1 MDISTISI
9 ILIVFAVFLILG
21 MPIAICMGWATL
33 IYFLM
38 LPTTK
43 FILMLPSGMFQ
54 GIDSFV
60 IMAVPF
66 FILAGEF
73 MNAFGITDRLMK
85 FAEEIGGNIRGSLA
99 YANILGSFL
108 FAGITGAAVSDVAA
122 LGSIEIPAME
132 KQGYD
137 KPFAAALTAA
147 SSLVGPIIPPSII
160 MVIYGSIMG
169 VSIAGLFAAGIIPGV
184 LFCFVD
190 FSYVYFI
197 SKKRNYP
204 IRPERTTLKG
214 ILLATRSS
222 AFALFMPIIIIGGI
236 LGGIFTPTEAATV
249 AAVYAF
255 ILGITIYRNRF
266 SLKTLKE
273 CLLNAGVKSSYI
285 FLIIAVAVAFKW
297 VLAVLNIP
305 THIITL
311 LTSISTNKW
320 VIITMVNLF
329 FLFVGMFF
337 ETGAA
342 CILFGPIFAP
352 IMVKMGFDPLH
363 FGIVMVVNLCIGLCT
378 PPLGVCLYGACSIS
392 GVTLEEISKE
402 VLPFVVLNIMVL
414 AFITYLPGVA
424 LWLPRLIGF

>member
-147 SSLVGPIIPPSII
+147 SSL
-160 MVIYGSIMG
+160 
-169 VSIAGLFAAGIIPGV
+169 
-184 LFCFVD
+184 
-190 FSYVYFI
+190 
-197 SKKRNYP
+197 
-204 IRPERTTLKG
+204 E
-214 ILLATRSS
+214 
-222 AFALFMPIIIIGGI
+222 IGR
-236 LGGIFTPTEAATV
+236 AHV
-249 AAVYAF
+249 
-255 ILGITIYRNRF
+255 
-266 SLKTLKE
+266 
-273 CLLNAGVKSSYI
+273 
-285 FLIIAVAVAFKW
+285 
-297 VLAVLNIP
+297 
-305 THIITL
+305 
-311 LTSISTNKW
+311 
-320 VIITMVNLF
+320 
-329 FLFVGMFF
+329 
-337 ETGAA
+337 
-342 CILFGPIFAP
+342 
-352 IMVKMGFDPLH
+352 
-363 FGIVMVVNLCIGLCT
+363 
-378 PPLGVCLYGACSIS
+378 
-392 GVTLEEISKE
+392 
-402 VLPFVVLNIMVL
+402 
-414 AFITYLPGVA
+414 
-424 LWLPRLIGF
+424 